1 MNHSRTTID
10 NGNDDISQDLK
21 RTTNQ
26 FIFNIPELEE
36 DEPIRNS
43 SKYGKIKPMQCSQ
56 NSDITS
62 GSKDS
67 NENSGV
73 SRKNSNNN
81 NNSSKLDQSIISNNE
96 TSRKRSNMSK

>member
-1 MNHSRTTID
+1 
-10 NGNDDISQDLK
+10 
-21 RTTNQ
+21 
-26 FIFNIPELEE
+26 
-36 DEPIRNS
+36 
-43 SKYGKIKPMQCSQ
+43 MQCSQ

-62 GSKDS
+62 DSKDS

-81 NNSSKLDQSIISNNE
+81 NNNSKLDQSIMSNNE